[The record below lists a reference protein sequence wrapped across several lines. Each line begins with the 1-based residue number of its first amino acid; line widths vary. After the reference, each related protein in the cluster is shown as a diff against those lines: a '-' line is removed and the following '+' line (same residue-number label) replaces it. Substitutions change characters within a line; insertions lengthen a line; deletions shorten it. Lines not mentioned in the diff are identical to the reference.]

1 MLFHFENLKKLNYSL
16 NFSRKLSIVG
26 APIKGPWTWNC
37 LVIVHWTEIDW
48 KLVDVHFHLLCRQ
61 MLTKIKSKL
70 LLKLSKINK
79 LIMQASRHIIFNIVH
94 FFCSSYCRLMTLV
107 FTTFFWQALLAEGRF
122 YSDLEL
128 TEKEIERSVMEASRA
143 EYLAG
148 GTLKHQRG
156 HRESSTSTAEP
167 SSSGAS

>member
-1 MLFHFENLKKLNYSL
+1 M
-16 NFSRKLSIVG
+16 
-26 APIKGPWTWNC
+26 KGPLTWNC
-37 LVIVHWTEIDW
+37 ELSHYSTLNGNWLKMVDCTFSFTMQRNADKDQVKAAIKAQQDQQID
-48 KLVDVHFHLLCRQ
+48 
-61 MLTKIKSKL
+61 
-70 LLKLSKINK
+70 N
-79 LIMQASRHIIFNIVH
+79 ASILAYNIVH
-94 FFCSSYCRLMTLV
+94 FFCSLNCWLMTLV
-107 FTTFFWQALLAEGRF
+107 FTSFFWQALLAEGRF